1 MEKIES
7 RLDLKQKDLILN
19 GDEAVAYAVKQCDVD
34 VVAAYPITPQ
44 TIIVERLAE
53 YKADG
58 VADFEFISVESEHS
72 AISAVLGA
80 AAAGA
85 RVFTATASQGILLMN
100 EILWIVSSL
109 RLPIVMAIAS
119 RAVSAPINIHCDHTD
134 VMSARDTSWII
145 IHAENVQEVY
155 DTVIQAFRIAED
167 ERVLLPIIVSFDGFL
182 VSHTSERIK
191 VLSDEKIV
199 QEFLGGPR
207 KIPKIELQGQMV
219 DYSLNPKNPV
229 PVTFGP
235 LDLYDYYFEH
245 KIPQALAMERAYD
258 VIKEVHEE
266 YAKLT
271 GRRYGN
277 GLIDPYKVEDADVV
291 AIVMGSAAGTM
302 RYVVDEMREEGYKI
316 GLVRIR
322 TFRPFPYREL
332 ANVLSSAKVI
342 GVFDR
347 SQDMGAQG
355 GPLFVETRSALYDL
369 GNKPLVMDYVYGLGG
384 RDMPPKLIR
393 SAFERLFNVMEGKEK
408 PFRRIYLGVRGPE
421 VRGD

>member
-1 MEKIES
+1 MLEERAKAAEQMDIV
-7 RLDLKQKDLILN
+7 LN
-19 GDEAVAYAVKQCDVD
+19 GDEAVAYAVKQSDVD

-53 YKADG
+53 FLANG
-58 VADFEFISVESEHS
+58 EADFEFISVESEHS

-85 RVFTATASQGILLMN
+85 RAFTATASQGLLLMN

-109 RLPIVMAIAS
+109 RLPVVMAIAN

-134 VMSARDTSWII
+134 LMSARDTSWII
-145 IHAENVQEVY
+145 LHAENVQEVY
-155 DTVIQAFRIAED
+155 DTVIQAFKIAED
-167 ERVLLPIIVSFDGFL
+167 ERVLLPVMVGFDGFL

-191 VLSDEKIV
+191 IFKDDEVVK
-199 QEFLGGPR
+199 EFLGGPR
-207 KIPKIELQGQMV
+207 KVPKIKLWGKETPYALW
-219 DYSLNPKNPV
+219 PKTPT

-245 KIPQALAMERAYD
+245 KIPQAIAMENAYG
-258 VIKEVHEE
+258 VIKEVHDE
-266 YAKLT
+266 YARIS
-271 GRRYGN
+271 GRSYGN
-277 GLIDPYKVEDADVV
+277 GLIHPYRVDDADVV
-291 AIVMGSAAGTM
+291 AVVMGSTAGTM

-322 TFRPFPYREL
+322 SFRPFPYRDL
-332 ANVLSSAKVI
+332 AEVLKNAKVV

-347 SQDMGAQG
+347 AQDIGAQG
-355 GPLFVETRSALYDL
+355 GPLFVETRSALYDYDVRPKVV
-369 GNKPLVMDYVYGLGG
+369 NYVYGLGG
-384 RDMPPKLIR
+384 RDTPPDLIR
-393 SAFERLFNVMEGKEK
+393 SAFDRLFNILEGKEK